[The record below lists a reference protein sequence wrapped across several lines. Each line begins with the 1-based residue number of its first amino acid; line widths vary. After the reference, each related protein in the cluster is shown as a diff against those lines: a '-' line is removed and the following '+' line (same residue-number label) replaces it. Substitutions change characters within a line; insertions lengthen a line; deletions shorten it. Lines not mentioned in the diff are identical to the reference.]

1 MDSQEGHNKLELS
14 ETVALPGQ
22 VLQVHLEADTRVLSP
37 CIGPANSA
45 QRQHTR
51 DGGAKS
57 DPVCER

>member
-22 VLQVHLEADTRVLSP
+22 VLQVHLEADIRVLFP
-37 CIGPANSA
+37 CMGPAYSA
-45 QRQHTR
+45 QLQYPR